1 MRRSSF
7 ITWDQLKVGV
17 LILVSLVIIAFAIV
31 RLGQAG
37 NLFGKR
43 YHLVSF
49 VGNASGLHIGG
60 PVTVAGQL
68 AGSVK
73 DIQFLPPGY
82 DTTRNLKLLIEVNR
96 SLSDQVRLDSRA
108 KIKTMGLLGDKV
120 FDISVG
126 TPRYRPL
133 HEGDTLV
140 VAPSVDY
147 EAVVMQ
153 ASGAINEVVGL
164 TRDLKKMTGAV
175 SRGEGT
181 LGQMVTNRALYD
193 QLNATLAR
201 TSALMAKLENPR
213 GTIGRLLDDPQLY
226 YSLNRA
232 VASADTVMKQITSS
246 NGSVGKLLRDDT
258 LYVHLVSIVSRAD
271 SLVGMMQG
279 GNGGTMKKLFSDE
292 QLYDQL
298 VKTVTELNNVL
309 VDVRRDPRRYTKQM
323 IQVKL
328 F

>member
-1 MRRSSF
+1 MKRSSF

-17 LILVSLVIIAFAIV
+17 LILVALLILAVAIV
-31 RLGQAG
+31 KLGAAG

-43 YHLVSF
+43 YKLVAF
-49 VGNASGLHIGG
+49 VANASGLRVGG

-73 DIQFLPPGY
+73 DVEFLPPDN
-82 DTTRNLKLLIEVNR
+82 DTTRNLRLVVEVDR
-96 SLSDQVRLDSRA
+96 SLQEQVRKDSRA
-108 KIKTMGLLGDKV
+108 KIKTQGLLGDKV

-126 TPRYRPL
+126 TPRFPAL
-133 HEGDTLV
+133 KNGDTVLIAPSTDYDAV
-140 VAPSVDY
+140 VA
-147 EAVVMQ
+147 Q
-153 ASGAINEVVGL
+153 ASTAIGQVVDL
-164 TRDLKKMTGAV
+164 TNDLKKVTGGI

-181 LGQMVTNRALYD
+181 LGQLVTNRQLYD
-193 QLNATLAR
+193 NLNASLAR
-201 TSALMAKLENPR
+201 TSALMSRLENPR

-226 YSLNRA
+226 YSLNRT
-232 VASADTVMKQITSS
+232 VASVDTVIRQMTAG
-246 NGSVGKLLRDDT
+246 NGSLSKLLRDDT
-258 LYVHLVSIVSRAD
+258 LYVHLLSVVSRAD
-271 SLVGMMQG
+271 SLVGMMSS
-279 GNGGTMKKLFSDE
+279 GNGGTMRKLFSDE

-309 VDVRRDPRRYTKQM
+309 VDVRRDPRRYTKTM

>member
-1 MRRSSF
+1 MKRSVS

-17 LILVSLVIIAFAIV
+17 LILIALIILGVAV
-31 RLGQAG
+31 LKLGQAG

-43 YHLVSF
+43 YRLVSF
-49 VGNASGLHIGG
+49 VGNASGLRVGG

-68 AGSVK
+68 AGSIK
-73 DIQFLPPGY
+73 DIKFLPPST
-82 DTTRNLKLLIEVNR
+82 DTIRHLQLIIEVNSTLR
-96 SLSDQVRLDSRA
+96 DQVRQDSRA

-133 HEGDTLV
+133 RDGDTLV
-140 VAPSVDY
+140 IAPSMDY
-147 EAVVMQ
+147 EAVVQ
-153 ASGAINEVVGL
+153 RASGAIDQVVQL
-164 TRDLKKMTGAV
+164 TRDLSKVTAGIN
-175 SRGEGT
+175 RGEGT
-181 LGQMVTNRALYD
+181 LGQLVTNRQLYD
-193 QLNATLAR
+193 QLNATLLR
-201 TSALMAKLENPR
+201 TSALMARLENPR
-213 GTIGRLLDDPQLY
+213 GTIGRLLDDPSLY

-232 VASADTVMKQITSS
+232 VSSTDTVMREINSP

-258 LYVHLVSIVSRAD
+258 LYVHLVSIVAKAD
-271 SLVGMMQG
+271 SLVSTMSK
-279 GNGGTMKKLFSDE
+279 GNGTMHKLFTDQ